1 MTCAASLENVP
12 SLPSVSLRGVGRTVQ
27 RAPSTAPVLGPAP
40 HVPQPDLLPAPT
52 SFRLGISG
60 HCRNH
65 PELDLTV
72 PARGQKHGEWLLGS
86 SSPGRG
92 EQVTFEDM
100 VVDFTHE
107 EWGQL
112 EPAQRT
118 LYHDVM
124 LETFTLLVSV
134 GHWFP
139 GPEVL
144 FLLEQEAKLWAVDSG
159 DAQGM
164 CPGETEPC
172 RACPPAPPGF
182 SLSLCFLVLH
192 SRSAALQVIT
202 HPALL
207 AMRLSCHRQGTYSL
221 GEGQTVSTAVT
232 AV

>member
-1 MTCAASLENVP
+1 MAAGLLITRAGWDCSDTNSETFLQI
-12 SLPSVSLRGVGRTVQ
+12 VGRQV
-27 RAPSTAPVLGPAP
+27 
-40 HVPQPDLLPAPT
+40 
-52 SFRLGISG
+52 
-60 HCRNH
+60 
-65 PELDLTV
+65 
-72 PARGQKHGEWLLGS
+72 RGCSYTNEEQAIGNSDPNLQTP
-86 SSPGRG
+86 SSPAVVPIHHLPPPAVSARFDSA
-92 EQVTFEDM
+92 EDTQVTFEDM
-100 VVDFTHE
+100 VVDFTQE

-118 LYHDVM
+118 LYHDGM

-159 DAQGM
+159 DPQGM

-192 SRSAALQVIT
+192 SRSAALQVNT

-221 GEGQTVSTAVT
+221 GEGQTVQR
-232 AV
+232 

>member
-1 MTCAASLENVP
+1 MAAGL
-12 SLPSVSLRGVGRTVQ
+12 LIT
-27 RAPSTAPVLGPAP
+27 RAGETLT
-40 HVPQPDLLPAPT
+40 PT
-52 SFRLGISG
+52 SRPHLAQLLFPFTTCPHQQLVPG
-60 HCRNH
+60 
-65 PELDLTV
+65 LTQL
-72 PARGQKHGEWLLGS
+72 RTLTIFQ
-86 SSPGRG
+86 

-100 VVDFTHE
+100 VVDFTQE

-159 DAQGM
+159 DPQGM
-164 CPGETEPC
+164 CPGETEPF
-172 RACPPAPPGF
+172 RACPPAPAGF

-192 SRSAALQVIT
+192 SRSAALQVNT

-221 GEGQTVSTAVT
+221 GEGQTVQR
-232 AV
+232 